1 MCIAIY
7 IPAGKDIK
15 DEQIKNAFANNSD
28 GAGVMH
34 YDRLGQVH
42 YTKGFMDVDS
52 LINYWRK
59 STSSKYPRAIH
70 CRIATSGK
78 ISKGCCHPFPITDD
92 LDDML
97 KPSGIGMNGCLI
109 HNGVFHKYTPK
120 EGMLSKYSD
129 TMIFTQKVMY
139 PLHTILHNGGVEE
152 LLDDMTSRVLV
163 FLPNFEVHKY
173 GTWKFNEENGFYAS
187 NDTYSYGKTDWKRWY
202 TAPYTYYS
210 DDYCKPYSYT
220 TTVQD
225 SATGKTFSLDKRYND
240 YYNADKYTSD
250 EYTIGIQAKTMEEA
264 TDLVSEFIDTY
275 WNSLIDSGWDA
286 YDTLE
291 CTGDDEWW
299 FCCYAHQ
306 DISKA
311 IDKDKFIIIEHVR
324 FDEDG
329 NEIIGGDAQ

>member
-97 KPSGIGMNGCLI
+97 TPSGIGMN
-109 HNGVFHKYTPK
+109 F
-120 EGMLSKYSD
+120 
-129 TMIFTQKVMY
+129 
-139 PLHTILHNGGVEE
+139 
-152 LLDDMTSRVLV
+152 SRM
-163 FLPNFEVHKY
+163 P
-173 GTWKFNEENGFYAS
+173 
-187 NDTYSYGKTDWKRWY
+187 
-202 TAPYTYYS
+202 
-210 DDYCKPYSYT
+210 
-220 TTVQD
+220 
-225 SATGKTFSLDKRYND
+225 
-240 YYNADKYTSD
+240 
-250 EYTIGIQAKTMEEA
+250 
-264 TDLVSEFIDTY
+264 
-275 WNSLIDSGWDA
+275 
-286 YDTLE
+286 
-291 CTGDDEWW
+291 
-299 FCCYAHQ
+299 
-306 DISKA
+306 
-311 IDKDKFIIIEHVR
+311 
-324 FDEDG
+324 
-329 NEIIGGDAQ
+329 